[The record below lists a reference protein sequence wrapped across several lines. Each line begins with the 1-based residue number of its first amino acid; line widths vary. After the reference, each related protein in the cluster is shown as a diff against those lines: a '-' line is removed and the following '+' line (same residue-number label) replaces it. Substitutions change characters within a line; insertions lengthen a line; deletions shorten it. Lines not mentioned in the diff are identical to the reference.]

1 MPEELTSGLIK
12 RSIQRFTDY
21 ASDLMAAD
29 MNTFGDRLNMFT
41 DFCLNDEVFRSFH
54 AQITRVPNCDFD
66 EWYAE
71 REASRVAASTG
82 RGSLLFPTGIEQR
95 LSILYQLLFGIQ
107 TGKVPFLEFTM
118 HYFVLG
124 TGRYDAYI
132 LAFNETV
139 TAPLVRELGYRLE
152 ELGESLPDDRSAVVL
167 PSVIQII
174 HQATNVIQ
182 QNASGHGISQSAS
195 LTANPEIAAL
205 LDDLRAAI
213 VKADL
218 PPAEAIEAQEV
229 VAAIAVESFSQRPK
243 IGVLKALLRSLPSTE
258 SILAIAYTII
268 EIAGKLFG

>member
-258 SILAIAYTII
+258 SILAIANTII